1 MFEPRNIQTTVYDN
15 NNIISSLLFY
25 FPYFYQIF
33 IVNSLAIQTTIR
45 TINKHDFNKRFTIIY
60 IQIGY

>member
-33 IVNSLAIQTTIR
+33 IVNSLTIQTTIR
-45 TINKHDFNKRFTIIY
+45 TINEHDFNKRFTIIY